1 MQLSIKGK
9 QLDIGESLRGYIED
23 HLATAVAKYF
33 DNPVD
38 AHVVMSKQGHS
49 FQADIQVHINR
60 RILVQG
66 HGAADDAHA
75 AFDMANAHVTKR
87 LRRYKRRLLDHQRR
101 KGDRDDTLPAQQYVL
116 APEPDV
122 DEGAHDEAEPD
133 QPVIV
138 AELPTTIETMSVSHA
153 VMRMDLA
160 GMPAMMFRNSK
171 HGGLNMVYVRSD
183 GNIGWVDPQGNVDRV
198 SE

>member
-9 QLDIGESLRGYIED
+9 QLDIGDSLRGYIEEN
-23 HLATAVAKYF
+23 LSAAIGKYF
-33 DNPVD
+33 ENPVD

-66 HGAADDAHA
+66 HGAADDAHV

-101 KGDRDDTLPAQQYVL
+101 PGDREDVLPAQQYVL
-116 APEPDV
+116 APEPDQE
-122 DEGAHDEAEPD
+122 DETTEGAESD

-138 AELPTTIETMSVSHA
+138 AELPTAIETMSVSHA

-160 GMPAMMFRNSK
+160 GMTAMMFRNSA

-183 GNIGWVDPQGNVDRV
+183 GNIGWVDPQSGTNRV
-198 SE
+198 SD

>member
-9 QLDIGESLRGYIED
+9 QLDIGDSLRGYIEE
-23 HLATAVAKYF
+23 HLAASVGKYF
-33 DNPVD
+33 ENPVD
-38 AHVVMSKQGHS
+38 AHVIMSKQGHS
-49 FQADIQVHINR
+49 FQADVQVHVNR

-87 LRRYKRRLLDHQRR
+87 LRRYKRRLLDDQRR
-101 KGDRDDTLPAQQYVL
+101 KGDRDDVLMAQQYVL

-122 DEGAHDEAEPD
+122 ENDAPEGEESD

-138 AELPTTIETMSVSHA
+138 AELTTEIETMSVSHA

-160 GMPAMMFRNSK
+160 GQPALMFRNSA
-171 HGGLNMVYVRSD
+171 HGGLNMVYVRGD
-183 GNIGWVDPQGNVDRV
+183 GHIGWVDPKGDAGIV
-198 SE
+198 SD

>member
-9 QLDIGESLRGYIED
+9 QLDIGEALRGYIED
-23 HLATAVAKYF
+23 HLPASIGKYF

-38 AHVVMSKQGHS
+38 AHVIMSKQGHS

-66 HGAADDAHA
+66 TGNADNARA
-75 AFDMANAHVTKR
+75 AFDLANAHVTKQ

-101 KGDRDDTLPAQQYVL
+101 KGDREDVLEAQQYVL
-116 APEPDV
+116 AAEPEVDDV
-122 DEGAHDEAEPD
+122 ELDGGEPD

-138 AELPTTIETMSVSHA
+138 AELPTVIETMTVSHA

-160 GMPAMMFRNSK
+160 GLPALMFRNSA
-171 HGGLNMVYVRSD
+171 HGRLNMVYLRQD
-183 GNIGWVDPQGNVDRV
+183 GNIGWVDPQGVNAG
-198 SE
+198 

>member
-9 QLDIGESLRGYIED
+9 QLDVGDALRGYIED
-23 HLATAVAKYF
+23 HLASSVGKYF

-38 AHVVMSKQGHS
+38 AHVIMSKQGHN

-66 HGAADDAHA
+66 HGSADDAHA
-75 AFDMANAHVTKR
+75 AFDQANAHVTKR

-101 KGDRDDTLPAQQYVL
+101 PGDRDEVVEAQHYVL

-122 DEGAHDEAEPD
+122 DDGLAENEPD

-138 AELPTTIETMSVSHA
+138 AELPTAIETMTVSHA

-160 GMPAMMFRNSK
+160 GLSALMFRNSA
-171 HGGLNMVYVRSD
+171 HGGLNMVYLRSD
-183 GNIGWVDPQGNVDRV
+183 GNIGWVDPQGVNAD
-198 SE
+198 

>member
-9 QLDIGESLRGYIED
+9 QLDIGDSLRGYIEEN
-23 HLATAVAKYF
+23 LATAVGKYF
-33 DNPVD
+33 ENPVD

-87 LRRYKRRLLDHQRR
+87 LRRYKRRLLDDQRR
-101 KGDRDDTLPAQQYVL
+101 KGDRDEVVLAQQYVL

-122 DEGAHDEAEPD
+122 DGDEVESDEAD

-138 AELPTTIETMSVSHA
+138 AELTTAIETMSVSHA

-160 GMPAMMFRNSK
+160 GQPAFMFRNSA
-171 HGGLNMVYVRSD
+171 HGGLNMVYVRGD
-183 GNIGWVDPQGNVDRV
+183 GNIGWVDPQGDTGTV

>member
-9 QLDIGESLRGYIED
+9 QLDIGDSLRGYIED
-23 HLATAVAKYF
+23 QLATAVGKYF

-38 AHVVMSKQGHS
+38 AQVTMSKQGHS
-49 FQADIQVHINR
+49 FQADIQVHVNR

-87 LRRYKRRLLDHQRR
+87 LRRYKRRLLDDQRR
-101 KGDRDDTLPAQQYVL
+101 KGDRDDSLPAQQYVL
-116 APEPDV
+116 APEPDIEDGGV
-122 DEGAHDEAEPD
+122 GADEPD
-133 QPVIV
+133 QPIIV
-138 AELPTTIETMSVSHA
+138 AELPTTIGTMTVSHA

-160 GMPAMMFRNSK
+160 GMPAMMFRNSA

-183 GNIGWVDPQGNVDRV
+183 GNIGWVDPQGGTNEV